1 MKNVNLQQLFYFK
14 IAMKCS
20 SFSQAAEI
28 AYTTQSTIS
37 KNISSLEEDHRRTS
51 FYTAEEGNTAY
62 TESHYSE
69 FGTGG
74 VL

>member
-14 IAMKCS
+14 IAMNQQEY
-20 SFSQAAEI
+20 FI
-28 AYTTQSTIS
+28 TGG
-37 KNISSLEEDHRRTS
+37 DHRRTS

-74 VL
+74 AL